1 MPALI
6 VITLLC
12 FSVTSCGTTEEDLVI
27 DKEFAAEQARVAKCD
42 VMRAESK
49 EISDYSSN
57 LVKEARRL
65 QLVWITNEM
74 LLLKESD
81 KISAAEWEV
90 FSQYIKP
97 GIPLREMPGGELE
110 LLMKKMVAKGY
121 ISSYL
126 PNEVVDLGTKASLS
140 PNSASYEIG
149 FPECFSD
156 IAFAGLRLLADLEP
170 IKGVWG
176 DKVENPS
183 DLIPQSLM

>member
-1 MPALI
+1 
-6 VITLLC
+6 
-12 FSVTSCGTTEEDLVI
+12 
-27 DKEFAAEQARVAKCD
+27 
-42 VMRAESK
+42 
-49 EISDYSSN
+49 
-57 LVKEARRL
+57 
-65 QLVWITNEM
+65 M

-97 GIPLREMPGGELE
+97 DIPLREMPGGELE

-126 PNEVVDLGTKASLS
+126 PNEVVDLGTKASLI

-156 IAFAGLRLLADLEP
+156 IAFAGLRLWQIWDLLNGFGA
-170 IKGVWG
+170 IKL
-176 DKVENPS
+176 KIHRTSFLNH
-183 DLIPQSLM
+183 